1 MYNYFKIKQKY
12 EEYLEWFEKEA
23 DRSCDYETQPYT
35 FEEFEDRFIFE
46 HEND

>member
-12 EEYLEWFEKEA
+12 NDYLEWFENERDK
-23 DRSCDYETQPYT
+23 DCDYETEPLTY
-35 FEEFEDRFIFE
+35 EEFEDEYIFR